1 MAFKPKYCSQC
12 GSAALQSQIPDGDN
26 LPREVCQNCH
36 FIFYLNPKIVV
47 GAVVTFNDLYLLCK
61 RDIEP
66 QRGFWTYPAGYL
78 EENETLEE
86 GAIRE
91 TFEES
96 KAQVEINR
104 LVGIYSLKR
113 VNQVHIIYSATMLTK
128 QFETTF
134 ESSEVQLI
142 KAQDIPWEHL
152 AFPVIKWALK
162 AHLDSAMH
170 NQVDIKS
177 TSLSLADSLKY
188 D

>member
-1 MAFKPKYCSQC
+1 MNYCSQC
-12 GSAALQSQIPDGDN
+12 GSSAIKPQIPEGDN

-36 FIFYLNPKIVV
+36 YIFYSNPKIVV
-47 GAVVTFNDLYLLCK
+47 GAVVTYNDLYLLCK
-61 RDIEP
+61 RDIKP
-66 QRGFWTYPAGYL
+66 QKGFWTYPAGYL

-104 LVGIYSLKR
+104 LIGVYSLKR
-113 VNQVHIIYSATMLTK
+113 VNQVHIIYSATMLTE
-128 QFETTF
+128 QFTTTF
-134 ESSEVQLI
+134 ESSEVKLVQE
-142 KAQDIPWEHL
+142 KDIPWSQL

-162 AHLDSAMH
+162 AHIDPSTSG
-170 NQVDIKS
+170 QVDLKS
-177 TSLSLADSLKY
+177 TALSLADSLKY